1 MSLGSKP
8 KVMLSSTQFS
18 FLACRQRTSH
28 NSSFSAQ
35 WPNWLS
41 RFTRNI
47 KNSSKG
53 VKLRTSGLRD
63 TMATTGPPRPPIMS
77 PTNWDSLGKKML
89 LGCPHEWLPLL
100 LLFGFSEPG
109 FPQTLINFKLSSKK
123 PVKIRKKGKGKKKIW
138 KTLDEKKN
146 SGAEK
151 SKISKI
157 ARNVKFFSK
166 KEKKFL
172 SSILTTSFFRVSHSK
187 RELNLGIA
195 RSLASF
201 AIRGTCLLGFDAV

>member
-1 MSLGSKP
+1 
-8 KVMLSSTQFS
+8 
-18 FLACRQRTSH
+18 
-28 NSSFSAQ
+28 
-35 WPNWLS
+35 
-41 RFTRNI
+41 
-47 KNSSKG
+47 
-53 VKLRTSGLRD
+53 
-63 TMATTGPPRPPIMS
+63 MATTGPPRPPIMS
-77 PTNWDSLGKKML
+77 HNWDSLSKKML

-187 RELNLGIA
+187 RKLNLGIA
-195 RSLASF
+195 RSLVCDTRHLF
-201 AIRGTCLLGFDAV
+201 AWVWCRLGWHLSQAPVKREVSHYVPIR